1 MAVVVVVSEE
11 ERSRRGLTR
20 QLQAHGF
27 TAEEGSGGL
36 EALRRVYALRPD
48 AVVLEAGQTGMD
60 TQELT
65 RVLRAVSDD
74 VAIIVLSGGSDGVE
88 AVRMLDAGAD
98 DFVPRPYTPDEVVAR
113 VRASVRRA
121 ARSGR
126 THDEQLQIRTGE
138 VIVDREARLVTKAGV
153 EIPLTPTEYRLLE
166 ALALRLG
173 KVVPHRVLLSTV
185 WGDEFVDDTHY
196 LRIYVGYLRRK
207 LEDQPAL
214 PHYLIN
220 EWGTGY
226 RLALLPPV
234 EGRGVVDMRAEVA
247 AQSEADEGLLRRS
260 A

>member
-1 MAVVVVVSEE
+1 MPVVVVVSEDD
-11 ERSRRGLTR
+11 RNRRALAR

-27 TAEEGSGGL
+27 TAEEGAGGL
-36 EALRRVYALRPD
+36 DALRRVYALRPD
-48 AVVLEAGQTGMD
+48 AVVLDAGQTGMD
-60 TQELT
+60 TYELT

-74 VAIIVLSGGSDGVE
+74 VAILVLANSAEDSD

-98 DFVPRPYTPDEVVAR
+98 DFVPQPYTPDEVVAR

-126 THDEQLQIRTGE
+126 VHDEQLQIRTGLLT
-138 VIVDREARLVTKAGV
+138 IDREARLVTKGAA

-166 ALALRLG
+166 ALALRIG

-207 LEDQPAL
+207 LEDQPAV

-226 RLALLPPV
+226 RLAMLPPV
-234 EGRGVVDMRAEVA
+234 EAAEPA
-247 AQSEADEGLLRRS
+247 APAVEEPEHAIEPLRR
-260 A
+260 AG